1 MKARRR
7 GCEFCLGVLGP
18 VLTLGACVPLED
30 AANVTGPEGPSDL
43 AVVADTDTPEAFEG
57 MTVTLSAEATG
68 GTAPYLY
75 RWDQNGGP
83 AELALTDVMSDVLTT
98 EAFTAPGRYVFR
110 IMATDSE
117 GFHATDFVAVEVIE
131 AVTASAPKLAVM
143 GEPVELSAEL
153 ASEAADA
160 TLTWEVARGT
170 ASLEDETSSNP
181 TLTTTAGETVEVLLT
196 VTLPS
201 ADTQPVTTTR
211 SFEIVSV
218 FDLHP
223 QVLIETSFGD
233 ITVDLDGELA
243 PLHTANFLLYV
254 DEGFYDSLLFHRNV
268 CPDDPETGECQP
280 FVLQGGGYKRVDG
293 ELELVEPT
301 RDPVPSE
308 ADNGLSNGVV
318 YSISLALTG
327 GQSGSGTTEF
337 FINLADNGFLDDQGF
352 TVFGMVVA
360 GTDVVDAI
368 AAADRTDSPI
378 IPGEVSLPVEDV
390 IMQRVRRV
398 SP

>member
-1 MKARRR
+1 
-7 GCEFCLGVLGP
+7 
-18 VLTLGACVPLED
+18 VPLED